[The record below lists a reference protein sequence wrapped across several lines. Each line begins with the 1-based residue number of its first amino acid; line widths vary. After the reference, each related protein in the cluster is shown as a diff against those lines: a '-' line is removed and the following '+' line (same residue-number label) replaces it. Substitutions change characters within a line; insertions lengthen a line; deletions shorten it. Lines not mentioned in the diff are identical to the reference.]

1 MDISEMEEKI
11 ERKKKA
17 VNPDL
22 VKGFLMMYIL
32 FICMFVI
39 IIGCKLAN
47 VIISII
53 YKSENVLFF
62 ILSIIS
68 LVSYCFFHFIFY
80 LAFHNDKL
88 KNKIMLAISLAF
100 CLIIDGVIY
109 YLYIYQEIQL
119 IAFIILNII
128 SEIIFS
134 PLCLISFCNLF
145 G

>member
-134 PLCLISFCNLF
+134 PLCLISFCIFF